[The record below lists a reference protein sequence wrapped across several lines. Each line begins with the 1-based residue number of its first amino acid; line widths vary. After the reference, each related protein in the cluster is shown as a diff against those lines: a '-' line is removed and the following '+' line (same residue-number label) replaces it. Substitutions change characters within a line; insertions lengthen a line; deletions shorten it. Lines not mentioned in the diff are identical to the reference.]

1 MQRTRQTVA
10 KKVLEHYPTEVEFIK
25 NFNHRAT
32 VKRYENL
39 KTVAQAYDAGFVTLA
54 ELKVIYSTETP
65 RFLIE
70 SWLMQFILYLDLPLN
85 KDQISELAWYIFE
98 ELYMLNMAELN
109 LFFNFIKKGRYGS
122 FYGRIDPAELL
133 RWCREYRKER
143 GSYVSKLPDNYQSPV
158 LSQAKEEFNNQK
170 SNQNE
175 HKEN

>member
-1 MQRTRQTVA
+1 M
-10 KKVLEHYPTEVEFIK
+10 
-25 NFNHRAT
+25 

-39 KTVAQAYDAGFVTLA
+39 KTIAQAYDTGFVTLA
-54 ELKVIYSTETP
+54 ELKVIYSQEAP

-70 SWLMQFILYLDLPLN
+70 SWLIQFVLYLDLPLN
-85 KDQISELAWYIFE
+85 KGQISELAWYIFE
-98 ELYMLNMAELN
+98 ELFMLNIAELN
-109 LFFNFIKKGRYGS
+109 LFFKFIKKGRYGS

-143 GSYVSKLPDNYQSPV
+143 GAYVSKLPDNYQSPI

-175 HKEN
+175 N